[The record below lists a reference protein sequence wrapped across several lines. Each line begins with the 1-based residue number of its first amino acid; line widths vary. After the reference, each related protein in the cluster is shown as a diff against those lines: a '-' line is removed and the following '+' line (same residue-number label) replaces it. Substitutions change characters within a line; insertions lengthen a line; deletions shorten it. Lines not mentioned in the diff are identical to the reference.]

1 LGLAY
6 KVLELGGTSGATMNA
21 ANEEAVAAF
30 LSDDPARKIGFG
42 AIARVVEAALSDL
55 RVRPLNTLD
64 DVWTAEREAREYV
77 RERIAKGQAR

>member
-1 LGLAY
+1 
-6 KVLELGGTSGATMNA
+6 
-21 ANEEAVAAF
+21 
-30 LSDDPARKIGFG
+30 
-42 AIARVVEAALSDL
+42 L

>member
-30 LSDDPARKIGFG
+30 LSDDPAREIGFG
-42 AIARVVEAALSDL
+42 AIARVVEAAINDL